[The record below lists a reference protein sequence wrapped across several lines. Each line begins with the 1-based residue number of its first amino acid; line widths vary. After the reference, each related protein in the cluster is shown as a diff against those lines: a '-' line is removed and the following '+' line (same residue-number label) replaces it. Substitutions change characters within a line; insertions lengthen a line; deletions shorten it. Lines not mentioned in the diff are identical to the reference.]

1 METKKYY
8 RLNDASNGSLFTM
21 INNGPYAVEET
32 IELEIFKPSLISY
45 DRAQQIGRT
54 LLVLALL
61 SGLFFFGLSA

>member
-21 INNGPYAVEET
+21 INNGQYAVEET

>member
-21 INNGPYAVEET
+21 INNGNYAVEET
-32 IELEIFKPSLISY
+32 IELEIFKPGLISY
-45 DRAQQIGRT
+45 QRAQQIGRT
-54 LLVLALL
+54 LLVVALL

>member
-8 RLNDASNGSLFTM
+8 RLNDASNGSLFTL

-32 IELEIFKPSLISY
+32 IELEIFKPGLISY
-45 DRAQQIGRT
+45 ERAQKIGRT
-54 LLVLALL
+54 LLVIALF